1 MSITSESGECF
12 GERKKKK
19 KMKAAWLLRSHCGQ
33 AACVGAAQL
42 VWWRAAGARHLGP
55 RLGQVRCGLRG
66 SWQAGL
72 APVGSLFPGLERVDT
87 WQRREDVGAHRGSA
101 GAGGSL
107 VSVHGAACPSKN
119 PCTDRPGHPAGP
131 CAGRSLPPRIRVQD
145 GRVPQRVSAWMA
157 DHSEG
162 PCADGCSSR
171 GSVCGAGSC
180 TPTLCEV

>member
-66 SWQAGL
+66 LWQAGL
-72 APVGSLFPGLERVDT
+72 APVCSLFRARVCWHLAAERGCRCPEGFGGCGRVLSVHVRGRLSL
-87 WQRREDVGAHRGSA
+87 QGSA
-101 GAGGSL
+101 CGASGSPWG
-107 VSVHGAACPSKN
+107 SVCGWPVTPRVCVQMAGS
-119 PCTDRPGHPAGP
+119 PAGP
-131 CAGRSLPPRIRVQD
+131 CAGQGRALLLCARSKT
-145 GRVPQRVSAWMA
+145 GTSTGAASAA
-157 DHSEG
+157 TVVTES
-162 PCADGCSSR
+162 
-171 GSVCGAGSC
+171 
-180 TPTLCEV
+180 LK